1 MSDDLV
7 KQLLNAPA
15 DPLDIE
21 NLCIEA
27 ADRIEEL
34 EKQNASLEAAIKR
47 QAGAA
52 RTLREYTLAEVRH
65 LSDMDRSEYFAAQ
78 TVDSERDA
86 NAMLTER
93 IKELEKAC
101 NEWAEVSQSNYQRAK
116 AAEAKLAEML
126 EVGNVMA
133 ASIEGN
139 YYIAGIATKW
149 RDAINIKGEQP

>member
-7 KQLLNAPA
+7 KRLRGGLA
-15 DPLDIE
+15 IGE
-21 NLCIEA
+21 EA

-93 IKELEKAC
+93 IEELEKAC